1 MLSDRSQVATPLA
14 CIRIVFILDR
24 LKRRLL
30 LTQYRLAPTVV
41 NNADL
46 HLISLLLGQLV
57 LERPLGCLF
66 VALLFLL
73 LLCVCPFISFLDSL
87 LVFLFL

>member
-1 MLSDRSQVATPLA
+1 MLSDRSQVATSLA
-14 CIRIVFILDR
+14 SIRIVFILNR

-30 LTQYRLAPTVV
+30 LTQYRLASIVA

-57 LERPLGCLF
+57 LERPLGRLL

-73 LLCVCPFISFLDSL
+73 LLCLCPFISFLDSL